1 MTEEEI
7 RGQRSEVRNLRSAFF
22 QGDGMKAEV
31 LERWTC
37 DNAADLYGIR
47 NWGSGYFDIA
57 ASGDIVVQPFG
68 PASKTSISIM
78 DLIAGLKARGLNM
91 PILLRFADILSSRI
105 KQMYENFNTAI
116 RDYGYQG
123 VYRGVYPI
131 KVNQQKQVVAEIM
144 EFGRPYHHGLEAGSK
159 AELMA
164 AIAYTE
170 DPEALIV
177 CNGVVPQVLWSKR
190 VRHSIPALFAVAMV
204 VNVGM
209 WLERFIIVVTSLH
222 RDFLPSSWDMYHPTF
237 WDWSTFVGTLG
248 LFVMLMFLF
257 IRVMPMISIFEM
269 RTLLPE
275 ARAKAK

>member
-1 MTEEEI
+1 
-7 RGQRSEVRNLRSAFF
+7 
-22 QGDGMKAEV
+22 MKAEV

-57 ASGDIVVQPFG
+57 ASGDIVVKPFG
-68 PASKTSISIM
+68 PANETSISIM

-105 KQMYENFNTAI
+105 KQLYEHFNTAI

-177 CNGVVPQVLWSKR
+177 CNGYKDEDGLDAHLERVQRQVNEFL
-190 VRHSIPALFAVAMV
+190 VLVAVADD
-204 VNVGM
+204 
-209 WLERFIIVVTSLH
+209 ERFGV
-222 RDFLPSSWDMYHPTF
+222 
-237 WDWSTFVGTLG
+237 
-248 LFVMLMFLF
+248 
-257 IRVMPMISIFEM
+257 
-269 RTLLPE
+269 
-275 ARAKAK
+275 